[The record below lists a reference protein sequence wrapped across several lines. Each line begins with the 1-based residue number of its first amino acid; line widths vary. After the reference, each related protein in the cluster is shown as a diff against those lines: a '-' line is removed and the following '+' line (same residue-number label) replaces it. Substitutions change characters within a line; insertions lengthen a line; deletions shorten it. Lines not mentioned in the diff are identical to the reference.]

1 MNRVPNRSTAAQD
14 ALTGGRAI
22 RALDAVRIAVA
33 LLILIHGVY
42 RAGAGIVLP
51 FGQYL
56 EAQGLPMGLAF
67 AWAVTAF
74 EWVGPVLLLARRYV
88 TIAALGHV
96 VILSLGLVMVHAPE
110 GWFVVGAGRNGVE
123 YSVLLIV
130 CLLSLAWAHRPA
142 RWSDAR

>member
-1 MNRVPNRSTAAQD
+1 MKRASPDTD

-42 RAGAGIVLP
+42 RAGAGIVPP
-51 FGQYL
+51 FGAWL
-56 EAQGLPMGLAF
+56 DSQGFPMGILF

-74 EWVGPVLLLARRYV
+74 EWIGPVLLLARRYV
-88 TIAALGHV
+88 TVAALGHV
-96 VILSLGLVMVHAPE
+96 FILTLGLIMVHLPE

-123 YSVLLIV
+123 YSVLLIA
-130 CLLSLAWAHRPA
+130 CLLALAWSHRPA
-142 RWSDAR
+142 RWSDSR